1 MIPMITGAVLLSDFS
16 SIMVNILNQLN
27 SRTIQQQNSENL
39 YVGAPLLIIVV
50 NVLVIT
56 LVSGKQQLSNVN

>member
-1 MIPMITGAVLLSDFS
+1 MITGAVLLSDFS